1 MSEHRERATG
11 DPRVPASAE
20 GYGVV
25 SPKLREGGSVSGSP
39 RGDAPRS
46 IRTTLLK
53 LGGEL
58 LEDAAAMRA
67 AAAGVAAL
75 AAAGPVA
82 VVHGGGRAI
91 DAELEARGKTPRF
104 VDGLRVTDQDTLA
117 TVVAVLAGRINT
129 SFVAALGTAGVK
141 AVGLTGA
148 DTSLGLAT
156 LAPALRTTAGP
167 VADLGLVGVPRPDA
181 PVRLLTDLMALGY
194 VPVVASVGVD
204 GDGQLLNVNADTLA
218 AHLARAA
225 GATRLIIAGKTAG
238 VFDAT
243 GHTCQV
249 LDADAARGMVAA
261 GTARDGMVAKL
272 AACLDALSGGV
283 ADVRIV
289 DGRAGDYA
297 HAPGTTIT
305 SSFAH
310 QFTKC

>member
-1 MSEHRERATG
+1 L
-11 DPRVPASAE
+11 SAHT
-20 GYGVV
+20 V
-25 SPKLREGGSVSGSP
+25 
-39 RGDAPRS
+39 
-46 IRTTLLK
+46 LLK

-91 DAELEARGKTPRF
+91 DADLKARGRAPRF
-104 VDGLRVTDQDTLA
+104 VDGLRVTDDDTLA
-117 TVVAVLAGRINT
+117 TVVAVLAGQINT
-129 SFVAALGTAGVK
+129 AFVAALGAAGVK

-148 DTSLGLAT
+148 DASLGLAT
-156 LAPALRTTAGP
+156 LAPPLQTTAGT
-167 VADLGLVGVPRPDA
+167 VADLGLVGVPRRDA
-181 PVRLLTDLMALGY
+181 PVRLLTDLLSLGY

-204 GDGQLLNVNADTLA
+204 ATGGLLNVNADTLA

-238 VFDAT
+238 VFDQA
-243 GHTCQV
+243 GQTCRA
-249 LDADAARGMVAA
+249 LDAEAARAMVAA

-272 AACLDALSGGV
+272 GACLDALAGGV

-289 DGRAGDYA
+289 DGRAGDFA
-297 HAPGTTIT
+297 QAPGTTIT
-305 SSFAH
+305 NSLAGIS
-310 QFTKC
+310 